1 MRKFAAL
8 LLALFSI
15 AAAAQTHTYPALD
28 TTNTWLGPN
37 TFTVPTTFQAY
48 VDYVK
53 IAQPGT
59 LPASGNLRCWADST
73 SNFVKCIDSTGAI
86 TAGGVIQS
94 VASLPAP
101 GTAGSLALLTTGL
114 KGVYRDFGT
123 AWQKW
128 PPEVNLSDFGAVCN
142 AVADDTTAIQA
153 AYNAIHVP
161 GGTISVYGQ
170 CNFTNLDF
178 QTNANVAGAGKVIF
192 RGIDG
197 MGVGESIIPK
207 STLMCTR
214 SDNGVCINNKNNG
227 RGLTFDGVGVGFNN
241 ASFSGK
247 LLDCENGGA
256 EDCSYTTL
264 RNMVFGGMGA
274 AQATRGGAGMIGFE
288 GTNSIFTRFENVH
301 FQYMRTC
308 LEGRTTG
315 QYSNGMYIDGNTVFT
330 KCGAADGLSGATISN
345 AGQAWV
351 VGGHCDGTGGMAPY
365 FKDTATRGGSGLTIF
380 GAWLGDVVNV
390 NNCEIQL
397 APSNGVTIFGLQS
410 SVIKP
415 LLLQDNNDDFIGFD
429 IFGNS
434 FSSGIMDLGNFTQAR
449 GSAIR
454 IGPNY
459 WGRNGEQ
466 SVSAVIATR
475 FIAASGLVRSGNVVT
490 VTTTSA
496 HGIQSAA
503 GTPVPVNIASS
514 LSGTFDGTFE
524 VASVPS
530 TTTFTYNQAGGNETS
545 GQGIMSYSN
554 SGIMHENVR
563 KWEVNIDPQGFS
575 SQMPIGTLGHPA
587 APIWGQW
594 NMPGSMTFGSPV
606 QDTTRSVTIYGG
618 APAIKKIDLTGKP
631 AIIPTVCTAWP
642 PVTCNG
648 TPFAGAVTRT
658 YSFYYKDKFGK
669 RALTP
674 DTITRSDWPTLGALQ
689 TTPIRFFHWC
699 GTNGYP
705 GASWSSLNG
714 SQVADVDVLRDGL
727 LIAHLAPDP
736 NSSTCAMSLDDGQTG
751 SAYTIPTHEE
761 SADLTLDGWLSAS
774 QLVDTA
780 NTCKLAS
787 TGFTCGAF
795 AVRWTGTDANG
806 TVDTGLSRDAAGV
819 VDVGNGTAGDA
830 SGTLKAAVVKLGTGD
845 VGISR
850 GGSGLLYVGNGTAGN
865 VTGSIAAAAVQATN
879 GTNDTVANAT
889 QIKAGSSGV
898 IGFTNNVAGSGGSLD
913 TGFSR
918 DSAGVVDVGNGTAGN
933 ASGTAKMAAL
943 VLNATTLN
951 SVSGNTSKVQLES
964 GTTVTGNLAKF
975 DANGNV
981 ADSGFAPGSYLID
994 RQGPASAIVG
1004 DSTDHTIYTTTLGA
1018 SQIPAGKCAR
1028 VTLGFNHSTGTASL
1042 ILKIYLGTTGSLS
1055 SSSSAAGDFSTT
1067 ATICNAAGV
1076 QNSQYG
1082 TAVWTNINTT
1092 PVPVNSIYAENT
1104 ANSLVIKGTFF
1115 AANTEQVTPKFWMV
1129 ELIQ

>member
-15 AAAAQTHTYPALD
+15 TAAAQTHTYPALD
-28 TTNTWLGPN
+28 TSNSWTGPN
-37 TFTVPTTFQAY
+37 AFTFPTTFQTY

-53 IAQPGT
+53 IAQPGA
-59 LPASGNLRCWADST
+59 LPVSANLRCWADST
-73 SNFVKCIDSTGAI
+73 SNFVKCIDSAGNI

-94 VASLPAP
+94 VAALPSP
-101 GTAGSLALLTTGL
+101 GVAGSLALLTTGL

-128 PPEVNLSDFGAVCN
+128 PPEVDLSDFGAVCN
-142 AVADDTTAIQA
+142 GVADDTAAIQA

-170 CNFTNLDF
+170 CNYTNLDF

-197 MGVGESIIPK
+197 MGIGESIIPK

-330 KCGAADGLSGATISN
+330 KCGASDGLSGATISN

-415 LLLQDNNDDFIGFD
+415 LLLQDSNDDFIGFD

-475 FIAASGLVRSGNVVT
+475 FIAASGLVRFGNVVT
-490 VTTTSA
+490 GTTTST

-503 GTPVPVNIASS
+503 GTPVPIAISGS
-514 LSGTFDGTFE
+514 LSGTFDGIFE
-524 VASVPS
+524 VTSVPS
-530 TTTFTYNQAGGNETS
+530 PTTFTYNQTGGNETS

-575 SQMPIGTLGHPA
+575 SGMPIGTLGHPA
-587 APIWGQW
+587 SPIWGQW

-631 AIIPTVCTAWP
+631 AIIPTICTAWP
-642 PVTCNG
+642 T
-648 TPFAGAVTRT
+648 
-658 YSFYYKDKFGK
+658 S
-669 RALTP
+669 
-674 DTITRSDWPTLGALQ
+674 
-689 TTPIRFFHWC
+689 
-699 GTNGYP
+699 
-705 GASWSSLNG
+705 
-714 SQVADVDVLRDGL
+714 
-727 LIAHLAPDP
+727 HL
-736 NSSTCAMSLDDGQTG
+736 
-751 SAYTIPTHEE
+751 
-761 SADLTLDGWLSAS
+761 
-774 QLVDTA
+774 
-780 NTCKLAS
+780 
-787 TGFTCGAF
+787 
-795 AVRWTGTDANG
+795 
-806 TVDTGLSRDAAGV
+806 
-819 VDVGNGTAGDA
+819 
-830 SGTLKAAVVKLGTGD
+830 
-845 VGISR
+845 
-850 GGSGLLYVGNGTAGN
+850 
-865 VTGSIAAAAVQATN
+865 
-879 GTNDTVANAT
+879 
-889 QIKAGSSGV
+889 
-898 IGFTNNVAGSGGSLD
+898 
-913 TGFSR
+913 
-918 DSAGVVDVGNGTAGN
+918 
-933 ASGTAKMAAL
+933 
-943 VLNATTLN
+943 
-951 SVSGNTSKVQLES
+951 
-964 GTTVTGNLAKF
+964 
-975 DANGNV
+975 
-981 ADSGFAPGSYLID
+981 
-994 RQGPASAIVG
+994 
-1004 DSTDHTIYTTTLGA
+1004 
-1018 SQIPAGKCAR
+1018 
-1028 VTLGFNHSTGTASL
+1028 
-1042 ILKIYLGTTGSLS
+1042 
-1055 SSSSAAGDFSTT
+1055 
-1067 ATICNAAGV
+1067 
-1076 QNSQYG
+1076 
-1082 TAVWTNINTT
+1082 
-1092 PVPVNSIYAENT
+1092 
-1104 ANSLVIKGTFF
+1104 
-1115 AANTEQVTPKFWMV
+1115 
-1129 ELIQ
+1129 